1 MADFIIK
8 NVQIFDGSGEK
19 PFIGDVAITGK
30 IFSDIGDLSQTK
42 AQTVIEADGK
52 VITPGFIDMH
62 SHSDVLFLNGDPIL
76 HKLYQGVTTEVI
88 GQDGIS
94 AAPMTEN
101 SKQLMADIIE
111 PMAGKADDGWNPLD
125 MEDFFHTLAQKKVKL
140 NVASLTGHCNLRMA
154 VMGHK
159 MAFASQEELQKMC
172 AFLEKSLKQGS
183 LGLSLGLIYP
193 PASYSNTE
201 ELIALGHVVKKY
213 GGILVAHIR
222 NEQDQ
227 IIDAMKEMLE
237 IGAKC
242 GCKIHI
248 SHLKC
253 LGKNN
258 WSKMPKI
265 LELMDNAIE
274 QGIEITFDQY
284 PYDASNTTL
293 SLLLPAWAVE
303 GGFKDFE
310 KRSNNANERKKILA
324 AITETIESRGGGNG
338 IKIASVMSHKNRKV
352 TGKSID
358 DLAESRKMP
367 VAEAVLDLLT
377 EEKLQVMAIYH
388 AISDN
393 DIECAMAH
401 HLHTVGSDGVLGTHT
416 HPRAFG
422 TFPRV
427 INHYSREKGL
437 FPLEVAIERMTSK
450 PAKILQFTDRGLI
463 KKGYYADLVI
473 FEKAQFVD
481 NSSFNNPDQFATGL
495 DWVFVNGIPAIS
507 EGQVQENYSGSILKS
522 GLR

>member
-1 MADFIIK
+1 
-8 NVQIFDGSGEK
+8 
-19 PFIGDVAITGK
+19 
-30 IFSDIGDLSQTK
+30 
-42 AQTVIEADGK
+42 
-52 VITPGFIDMH
+52 MH

-94 AAPMTEN
+94 AAPMTEG

-111 PMAGKADDGWNPLD
+111 PMAGKAIDGWKPHE

-140 NVASLTGHCNLRMA
+140 NVASLTGHCNLRMV

-159 MAFASQEELQKMC
+159 MAIATQEELQKMC
-172 AFLEKSLKQGS
+172 ALLEESLKQGS

-193 PASYSNTE
+193 PASYANTE
-201 ELIALGHVVKKY
+201 ELIALGNVVRKY
-213 GGILVAHIR
+213 DGILVAHTR

-227 IIDAMKEMLE
+227 IIDALKEMLE

-258 WSKMPKI
+258 WGKMPKI
-265 LELMDNAIE
+265 LELMDNALD

-284 PYDASNTTL
+284 PYTASNTTL
-293 SLLLPAWAVE
+293 SLLLPGWAVE
-303 GGFKDFE
+303 GGFKEFE
-310 KRSNNANERKKILA
+310 KRISNAKNREKILT
-324 AITETIESRGGGNG
+324 AITETIESRGGVNA
-338 IKIASVMSHKNRKV
+338 IKITSVMSEKNRIV
-352 TGKSID
+352 TGKSINN
-358 DLAESRKMP
+358 LAESRKMP
-367 VAEAVLDLLT
+367 VEEAILDLLI

-388 AISDN
+388 AISEK
-393 DIECAMAH
+393 DIACAMVH
-401 HLHTVGSDGVLGTHT
+401 HLHTVGSDGILGKHT

-427 INHYSREKGL
+427 INHYSKEKGL
-437 FPLEVAIERMTSK
+437 FSLEVAIERMTSK
-450 PAKILQFTDRGLI
+450 PAKILQFTNRGLI

-473 FEKAQFVD
+473 FEKDQFVD
-481 NSSFNNPDQFATGL
+481 NSSFNRPNQFATGL

-507 EGQVQENYSGSILKS
+507 EGQVQESYSGSILKS
-522 GLR
+522 DLK